1 MGDDGGERN
10 GKLAVEGV
18 ATDSL
23 IRGRAV
29 RQGSNFR
36 VRPMIE
42 HPALPLPA
50 DQMSALCKL

>member
-29 RQGSNFR
+29 RQGSNF
-36 VRPMIE
+36 IE
-42 HPALPLPA
+42 SDP
-50 DQMSALCKL
+50 